1 MDDSKSSRSVSFMS
15 QCGFPQFLFMRL
27 LWVYFLLSDITI
39 FYAYG
44 HGVPVLKRWTEFIG
58 LFPIPVLLLIYVL
71 LFAGATVLFYLMPK
85 KFRTFTECFDPVLLL
100 VSVIVFSCALVF
112 RSDDFHLAVFVGLFA
127 LIFVVYASSRI
138 HPETLN
144 NQRSETFVIV
154 PVAAMTVI
162 VLGFVITT
170 SVVIYKSFRTATF
183 DMGIFNQMFHSMRKN
198 LSAVTTCER
207 GYALSH
213 FRVHGSYIL
222 YLLLPVYA
230 IFPSGETL
238 IISQAVLVL
247 SGVIPLYLIA
257 KKRGFK
263 GTALFF
269 CCMIYVFSL
278 GILSPCYFHFH
289 ENAFLPP
296 LLMWLFYAA
305 ESKRHIL
312 FYIMSALVCMVKED
326 ATLFVICICLYL
338 AFEVKG
344 KEKRKYLIT
353 GGIVV
358 VYFLLMSF
366 YLQKAG
372 EGDMMMSSRMNTLM
386 TEENQGVLAVLGNI
400 LSNPGHVLD
409 VFVHREE
416 PFVMLLQMMLPLL
429 FMPFFTK
436 KTHRMI
442 LLVPFVFFNLLF
454 GAAYH
459 YAAEI
464 GYHYAFGTSA
474 LLIYMALINIS
485 EMEKDKKSIVVLA
498 SGAVVIITAFAMI
511 TGNLSNYENYV
522 KYEEK
527 YERIE
532 ECLERIPSDA
542 SVSCD
547 TNFLPH
553 VAGRDE
559 IYSIDSSN
567 FTFYGSSV
575 AGLKNINQTDYVV
588 LNMTDDGQIQAC
600 EIFKSKGYSVFLEEK
615 DQVTIL
621 VLDEKH

>member
-1 MDDSKSSRSVSFMS
+1 MFS
-15 QCGFPQFLFMRL
+15 
-27 LWVYFLLSDITI
+27 
-39 FYAYG
+39 A
-44 HGVPVLKRWTEFIG
+44 PVL
-58 LFPIPVLLLIYVL
+58 VCIYIL

-85 KFRTFTECFDPVLLL
+85 KFRTFTECYDPVMLLS
-100 VSVIVFSCALVF
+100 SVIVFACALVF
-112 RSDDFHLAVFVGLFA
+112 RSGDFNLSVFVGLFA
-127 LIFVVYASSRI
+127 LIFVVYGASRI
-138 HPETLN
+138 HSETLN
-144 NQRSETFVIV
+144 RQRSDMYVII
-154 PVAAMTVI
+154 PVIAVTI
-162 VLGFVITT
+162 LVLGFVITT
-170 SVVIYKSFRTATF
+170 SVVIYKSFGTATF
-183 DMGIFNQMFHSMRKN
+183 DMGIFKQMFHSMRKN

-230 IFPSGETL
+230 LFPSGETL
-238 IISQAVLVL
+238 IISQAVIVL
-247 SGVIPLYLIA
+247 SGVIPVYLVA
-257 KKRGFK
+257 KKRDFK
-263 GTALFF
+263 GTSLFF

-296 LLMWLFYAA
+296 LLMWLFYAV

-344 KEKRKYLIT
+344 REKRKYLIT

-358 VYFLLMSF
+358 IYFLLMSF

-386 TEENQGVLAVLGNI
+386 TAENQGVLAVFGNI
-400 LSNPGHVLD
+400 LTNPGHVLD

-436 KTHRMI
+436 KAHRMV
-442 LLVPFVFFNLLF
+442 LLIPFVFFNLLF

-553 VAGRDE
+553 VAQRDE

-588 LNMTDDGQIQAC
+588 LNMTDDSQIQAC

>member
-1 MDDSKSSRSVSFMS
+1 MS

-27 LWVYFLLSDITI
+27 LWVYFFLSDITI

-213 FRVHGSYIL
+213 FRVHGSFIL

-296 LLMWLFYAA
+296 LLDLLGIEAEGTFLGVSMFDIPEDRKIILGMGGPHAVQGDTRCWTTERECIDVAPSFDADLYGTFRAA
-305 ESKRHIL
+305 PAEAERSKALRKWAREAEEGSAIL
-312 FYIMSALVCMVKED
+312 GRRNQIFPAS
-326 ATLFVICICLYL
+326 TL
-338 AFEVKG
+338 A
-344 KEKRKYLIT
+344 
-353 GGIVV
+353 
-358 VYFLLMSF
+358 
-366 YLQKAG
+366 
-372 EGDMMMSSRMNTLM
+372 
-386 TEENQGVLAVLGNI
+386 
-400 LSNPGHVLD
+400 NP
-409 VFVHREE
+409 
-416 PFVMLLQMMLPLL
+416 PPA
-429 FMPFFTK
+429 K
-436 KTHRMI
+436 
-442 LLVPFVFFNLLF
+442 
-454 GAAYH
+454 
-459 YAAEI
+459 
-464 GYHYAFGTSA
+464 
-474 LLIYMALINIS
+474 
-485 EMEKDKKSIVVLA
+485 
-498 SGAVVIITAFAMI
+498 
-511 TGNLSNYENYV
+511 
-522 KYEEK
+522 
-527 YERIE
+527 
-532 ECLERIPSDA
+532 
-542 SVSCD
+542 
-547 TNFLPH
+547 
-553 VAGRDE
+553 
-559 IYSIDSSN
+559 
-567 FTFYGSSV
+567 
-575 AGLKNINQTDYVV
+575 
-588 LNMTDDGQIQAC
+588 
-600 EIFKSKGYSVFLEEK
+600 
-615 DQVTIL
+615 
-621 VLDEKH
+621 